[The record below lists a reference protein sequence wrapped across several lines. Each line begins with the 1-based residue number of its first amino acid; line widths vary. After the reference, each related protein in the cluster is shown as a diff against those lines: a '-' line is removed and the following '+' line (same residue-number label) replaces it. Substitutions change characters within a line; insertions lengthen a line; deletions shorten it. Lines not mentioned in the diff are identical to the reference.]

1 MSSSIPGTNVPPVSF
16 PGIASGIDY
25 NSIISKLTSMTLAPT
40 VQLNQQI
47 ATLNAANTELIKIN
61 GMLASLQN
69 ALTQLSQ
76 SNIYNAFSAV
86 SGQPNLATAQSLS
99 GAAATPGT
107 YVIQQTQLATAT
119 QILSNPAAGYS
130 ETNNVNSPGAPATSV
145 PLAQSYAAITP
156 NNGSTGTGQVTVDG
170 VAISYDVNTQ
180 SLQTILSNIQS
191 QVRAATG
198 DASFTASLGGATG
211 DVVSITSNNAISLG
225 SASDKG
231 NLLSVL
237 RLDQAQVNN
246 TPGAASVT
254 ATAGVGGISQT
265 QGLSAKNS
273 TGYATNANFVTPVT
287 AGTFTINGVSISVD
301 PALDNLAGVLTR
313 INNSAAGV
321 LATYNQATGQI
332 SLTNK
337 ATGPQ
342 GIVLGS
348 SSDTSNFLSAVGLAG
363 PGATT
368 TIGSQAKVVL
378 QTPSGGSQT
387 FYSNSNNV
395 TTAIPGVQINLLSST
410 NSPFEITVSQD
421 SSQLVDALNSFVS
434 AYNTAVGEIDQATAP
449 PVVTSPQGPQLF
461 GATQTQQ
468 ISGGVLW
475 GNADVESVRN
485 QLENIVAGIVP
496 GNGSAYNSLSSIGLQ
511 LDDSFT
517 ILAQNN
523 STDSSGS
530 TTSTLQTQT
539 LQGTS
544 GQLQPLDV
552 SKLQAALASSP
563 SSVQNLLTS
572 AQGIVNQLGT
582 YLTGVTGVPTNVA
595 SGLLGQIPNVS
606 LIQGFENANTDQ
618 IGSIQQQIQLI
629 QTNANQQAD
638 QLRAEFVSTESQL
651 AGYQSLQTQLASF
664 FKSSTG

>member
-1 MSSSIPGTNVPPVSF
+1 MSGSIPGTNVPPVSF

-25 NSIISKLTSMTLAPT
+25 NSIITKLTSMTLAPA

-47 ATLNAANTELIKIN
+47 ATLNAANAELIKIN

-76 SNIYNAFSAV
+76 PNIYNAFSAV
-86 SGQPNLATAQSLS
+86 SSQTNWATAQGIS
-99 GAAATPGT
+99 GTPATPGT

-119 QILSNPAAGYS
+119 QILSNPAAGHP
-130 ETNNVNSPGAPATSV
+130 ETDNIDSPAVAATTV

-156 NNGSTGTGQVTVDG
+156 TNGSSSTGQVTIDG
-170 VAISYDVNTQ
+170 VSVSYDVNSQ
-180 SLQTILSNIQS
+180 SLSTILANIQS

-198 DASFTASLGGATG
+198 DASFTVSLGGATG
-211 DVVSITSNNAISLG
+211 DVVSITSNNPISIG

-265 QGLSAKNS
+265 LALNS
-273 TGYATNANFVTPVT
+273 TNSSGYATNANFVTAVT
-287 AGTFTINGVSISVD
+287 AGTFTINGVSINVN
-301 PALDNLAGVLTR
+301 ATQDNLASVLTR

-348 SSDTSNFLSAVGLAG
+348 SSDTSNFLSAVGLTGAG
-363 PGATT
+363 AQT
-368 TIGSQAKVVL
+368 TIGTQAKVVL

-387 FYSNSNNV
+387 YYSNSNNV
-395 TTAIPGVQINLLSST
+395 TTAIPGVQINLLAST
-410 NSPFEITVSQD
+410 NSPFDITVSQD
-421 SSQLVDALNSFVS
+421 SSQLVNALNTFVS
-434 AYNTAVGEIDQATAP
+434 AYNTAVNEIDQATAP
-449 PVVTSPQGPQLF
+449 PVVTTPQGPQLL
-461 GATQTQQ
+461 GASKTQQ
-468 ISGGVLW
+468 VPGGVLW

-485 QLENIVAGIVP
+485 ELENIVGGIVQ
-496 GNGSAYNSLSSIGLQ
+496 GNGTTYNSLSTIGLQ

-517 ILAQNN
+517 MLAQNN
-523 STDSSGS
+523 STGAGGS
-530 TTSTLQTQT
+530 TSSTLQTTT

-544 GQLQPLDV
+544 GQLQPLNV
-552 SKLQAALASSP
+552 QQLQTALASNP
-563 SSVQNLLTS
+563 SAVQNLLTS
-572 AQGIVNQLGT
+572 TQGIVNQLGT

-595 SGLLGQIPNVS
+595 SGLLGQIPAVS
-606 LIQGFENANTDQ
+606 LIQGFENANTNDIQ
-618 IGSIQQQIQLI
+618 SIQQQVQLI
-629 QTNANQQAD
+629 QNNANQQAD

-664 FKSSTG
+664 FKSA